1 VKPLKK
7 KMSKSEKALLKAS
20 KKASK
25 KAGKIV
31 AEFKEFIS
39 RGNVTDMAVGII
51 VGTAFTAI
59 VSSLVG
65 DVITPLIGLLIG
77 GIDFSQLSVKVTSPL
92 FPDYTVT
99 LAYGKFLQSVLSF
112 FIIAICVF
120 FMVKAL
126 NVFKRKKEEPEKK
139 PDPQVVLLTEIRD
152 LLKATDEKRRK

>member
-1 VKPLKK
+1 
-7 KMSKSEKALLKAS
+7 
-20 KKASK
+20 
-25 KAGKIV
+25 
-31 AEFKEFIS
+31 
-39 RGNVTDMAVGII
+39 MAVGII

-59 VSSLVG
+59 VTSLVG

-77 GIDFSQLSVKVTSPL
+77 GIDFSQLSVKVTSPW

-126 NVFKRKKEEPEKK
+126 NIFKRKKEPEAPK
-139 PDPQVVLLTEIRD
+139 PDEKLLVLKEIRD
-152 LLKATDEKRRK
+152 LLKGETQSERGGLPVKK